1 MKINVKNKNCHHL
14 HSFSMRSMQ
23 IKLRL
28 SCGKFSAKNE
38 AELFLAVLNFCETHS
53 LSLLEKNMLFLND
66 VVFIK
71 KKSTPRFLLD
81 LEDCT

>member
-1 MKINVKNKNCHHL
+1 MKINFENKNCHHL
-14 HSFSMRSMQ
+14 HSFSMRTMQ

-28 SCGKFSAKNE
+28 SCRKFSAKNE
-38 AELFLAVLNFCETHS
+38 AQLFLAVLNFCETHS
-53 LSLLEKNMLFLND
+53 LSLLEKNMLFLNY

-71 KKSTPRFLLD
+71 KSTHRFLLD

>member
-1 MKINVKNKNCHHL
+1 
-14 HSFSMRSMQ
+14 MRTMQ

-28 SCGKFSAKNE
+28 SCRKFSAKNE
-38 AELFLAVLNFCETHS
+38 TQLFLAVLNFCETHS
-53 LSLLEKNMLFLND
+53 LSLLEKNILFLNY

-71 KKSTPRFLLD
+71 KSTHRFLLD